1 MNREQ
6 YIESYKLRNG
16 STKNASKSYNRF
28 LEGVA
33 KQNNQA
39 KRQASFRASVLE
51 AQQKRDS
58 K

>member
-6 YIESYKLRNG
+6 YIENYKSRNG

-28 LEGVA
+28 LEGVT
-33 KQNNQA
+33 KQNNQG
-39 KRQASFRASVLE
+39 KREACFRARVLE